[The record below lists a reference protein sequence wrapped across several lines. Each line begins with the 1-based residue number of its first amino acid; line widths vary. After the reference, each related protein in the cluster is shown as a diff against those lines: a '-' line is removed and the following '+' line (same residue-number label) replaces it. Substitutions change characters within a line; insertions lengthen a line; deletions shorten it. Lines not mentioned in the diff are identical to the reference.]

1 MKGESDDCPVD
12 RAWPKA
18 NKRAKLKRQNKQA
31 EPTAST
37 AAKSARKRL
46 DFGHQGNRGKVQD
59 FLILR
64 MALDEKNEVASNT
77 DRLTDK
83 RTYYMSQNFDIV
95 SYSLFLI
102 NHNVKKIQSA

>member
-64 MALDEKNEVASNT
+64 MALDENVGTKERSLIQT
-77 DRLTDK
+77 DLQTNGHTTCPRIL
-83 RTYYMSQNFDIV
+83 IL
-95 SYSLFLI
+95 SLIACSL
-102 NHNVKKIQSA
+102 